1 VSFARKTVHVCL
13 AVSAVVALLARGAA
27 AQVDTATIWGVVKD
41 SSGAPLAA
49 VQVTVTH
56 VDTNYTRTA
65 NSGQDGQFSFQFL
78 PLGPYRIEASAPRFK
93 RFAQTGIVLEVNRNA
108 RVDPVMDL
116 GDLQE
121 VLEIT
126 ADAPLV
132 DTKNVS
138 LGTTINAE
146 EVENL
151 PLIDRDVYDLLELT
165 PGVESSNKSNVFGSP
180 GQETLINGSSNAGAG
195 SVNYYLDGGNNTGGL
210 RQTGNL
216 APNPDAVQEFR
227 VVTNNYS
234 AEYGRFAG
242 GIIDV
247 VTKSGSNDFK
257 GSIFEYFRNERLNA
271 LPYSTGET
279 PARDPFQRNQYGMTF
294 GGPLRKNET
303 FFFVSYSGL
312 RRRETEYEYDTRV
325 PTALERSGDFSQ
337 TRQTSGLP
345 VFIKDPQKTDP
356 CVSPTTANPA
366 GDARG
371 CFPGNRIPADRLD
384 PTAMRVLED
393 FIPLPNRGENRYDAS
408 APLPEDRDEFQI
420 KLNHNLGSHHQL
432 TGSYYHNWGE
442 TVETLQ
448 GDLKWV
454 DRNFRWKQHNI
465 NIGDT
470 WSIGPSMTN
479 QSRVTYV
486 RSFGGRV
493 NTPQISIAD
502 LGSKFVMQGTPT
514 LPEISVAGFFEL
526 GVDLAGP
533 VAGSNLYQLRDV
545 LSVVKGKHS
554 IRVGGEASIEKIV
567 HDANLTNYGD
577 WSFDGRKTNLGIADF
592 MLGVPNSFAQDAP
605 ITKVDNGWYFGLF
618 AQDDFKIHPR
628 VTLNLGLR
636 YDLQL
641 PFTDTLDRK
650 VTFVPGAQSTV
661 VPAAPAGLLFVGD
674 TLDGETISRGIA
686 NPDRN
691 NFAPRVGVA
700 WDVRGDG
707 RTAIRSAFG
716 IFYGT
721 IGGNMW
727 NMPADRQPFS
737 IRQSFPNVYTF
748 SDPYRNMPVV
758 PFPYYWDPQ
767 NPRFITPADISAID
781 TRFEIPY
788 TMQVNTTLSQQIGR
802 GSSITVSYVG
812 AMGRKLP
819 MNINENYPQP
829 SPTATSANINARRL
843 YRPTFGNINVLHSM
857 LNTSYNGLQLTGEKR
872 IGRSFQL
879 KGSYVFGKA
888 LEDAELQRADTPGAV
903 QDQWN
908 IAADRARTNNG
919 RAHNVVLSMIWRT
932 RKVGFGPGAMRA
944 AISDWTLSAIGTLR
958 SGRPFTVR
966 ANRDTNFDGSSATD
980 RANRLPGVPITLPG
994 NRSKDEKMDEWFN
1007 TAAFA
1012 MPADGTTGNGGRNI
1026 LEGPGMKNVDLQV
1039 SRDFHTTRKTT
1050 LQIRVVATNA
1060 FNFVNLGN
1068 PEGRITQSNFGEISS
1083 AGRMRQVQ
1091 LGARLSF

>member
-1 VSFARKTVHVCL
+1 MKRRIMAIGIAVSLSCL
-13 AVSAVVALLARGAA
+13 AGTAS
-27 AQVDTATIWGVVKD
+27 AQVDTATIWGIVKD
-41 SSGAPLAA
+41 SSGAPLPGA
-49 VQVTVTH
+49 QVTVTH
-56 VDTNYTRTA
+56 VDTNYARTA
-65 NSGQDGQFSFQFL
+65 TSGVDGQYSFQFL
-78 PLGPYRIEASAPRFK
+78 PLGAYRIEAVMPQFK
-93 RFAQTGIVLEVNRNA
+93 RFSQTGLVLEVNRNA
-108 RVDPVMDL
+108 RVDPVLEIGQM
-116 GDLQE
+116 QE
-121 VLEIT
+121 VLEVA

-132 DTKNVS
+132 ETRSVS
-138 LGTTINAE
+138 LGTTISAD

-165 PGVESSNKSNVFGSP
+165 PGVEASEKSNVFGSP

-210 RQTGNL
+210 RQTGNI

-271 LPYSTGET
+271 LPYTRGTT
-279 PARDPFQRNQYGMTF
+279 PARDPFQRNQFGMTF
-294 GGPLRKNET
+294 GGPLRENET

-312 RRRETEYEYDTRV
+312 RRRETEYEFDTRV
-325 PTALERSGDFSQ
+325 PTALERAGDFSA
-337 TRQTSGLP
+337 TRSTAGLP
-345 VFIKDPQKTDP
+345 VFIKDPVNPLP
-356 CVSPTTANPA
+356 CVSPTATNAA
-366 GDARG
+366 GDSRG
-371 CFPGNRIPADRLD
+371 CFPGNKIPADRLD
-384 PTAMRVLED
+384 PTAMRIIQD
-393 FIPLPNRGENRYDAS
+393 YIPLPNRGENRYDAS

-420 KLNHNLGSHHQL
+420 KVNQNLGSRHQL
-432 TGSYYHNWGE
+432 TASYFHNWGN

-454 DRNFRWKQHNI
+454 DRNFQWKQHNI

-470 WSIGPSMTN
+470 WSVNASTTN
-479 QSRVTYV
+479 QSRFTYV

-493 NTPQISIAD
+493 NTPQVSIAD

-514 LPEISVAGFFEL
+514 LPEISVSGFFEL

-554 IRVGGEASIEKIV
+554 IRMGGEASLEKIV

-577 WSFDGRKTNLGIADF
+577 WNFDGRRTNLGISDF
-592 MLGVPNSFAQDAP
+592 MMGLPASFAQDAP

-628 VTLNLGLR
+628 VTLNLGVR

-650 VTFVPGAQSTV
+650 LTFSPGAQSTV
-661 VPAAPAGLLFVGD
+661 VPTAPAGLLFVGD
-674 TLDGETISRGIA
+674 TLNGERIGRGIA
-686 NPDRN
+686 NPDLN
-691 NFAPRVGVA
+691 NFAPRIGVA

-707 RTAIRSAFG
+707 RTAVRSAFG

-737 IRQSFPNVYTF
+737 IRQSFPNVFTF

-758 PFPYYWDPQ
+758 PFPYYWDPAS
-767 NPRFITPADISAID
+767 PRFITPADISAID
-781 TRFEIPY
+781 PVFEIPY
-788 TMQVNTTLSQQIGR
+788 TMQTNFSVSQQIGK

-812 AMGRKLP
+812 ALGRKLP

-829 SPTATSANINARRL
+829 SPAATSANINSRRL

-857 LNTSYNGLQLTGEKR
+857 LNTAHHSMQVTGEKR
-872 IGRSFQL
+872 IGRTFQL
-879 KGSYVFGKA
+879 KGSYVFGKSIEGA
-888 LEDAELQRADTPGAV
+888 SLQGDGTGAV

-908 IAADRARTNNG
+908 IRADRARTGNG
-919 RAHNVVLSMIWRT
+919 RRHNLVMSFIWRT
-932 RKVGFGPGAMRA
+932 RKVGFGPPVLRA
-944 AISDWTLSAIGTLR
+944 VVSDWTMSAIGSLR

-966 ANRDTNFDGSSATD
+966 ANRDTNFDGTNATD
-980 RANRLPGVPITLPG
+980 RADRIPGADITLPG
-994 NRSKDEKMDEWFN
+994 DRSKQEKMARWFN
-1007 TAAFA
+1007 TEAFS
-1012 MPADGTTGNGGRNI
+1012 MPVDGTSGTSARNLI
-1026 LEGPGMKNVDLQV
+1026 EGPGSRNVDLQV
-1039 SRDFHTTRKTT
+1039 SRDFRMPRKTT
-1050 LQIRVVATNA
+1050 LQLRVLATNA
-1060 FNFVNLGN
+1060 FNFVNLSN
-1068 PEGRITQSNFGEISS
+1068 PEARITQGNFGQITS
-1083 AGRMRQVQ
+1083 AGRMRQMQ
-1091 LGARLSF
+1091 LGAKLSF